1 MGRFFVGAILFGFS
15 TVAWSDVINVDQSM
29 SVPVELAAAAV
40 FSFVPADPV
49 MIYLT
54 YTDYNTVP
62 FLAILAKYEG
72 SGWIKDTGGSCE
84 MLIKPNSTSASCTA
98 NDGFL
103 DASSHIGFGIG

>member
-1 MGRFFVGAILFGFS
+1 MNMRRFFVGAILFGFS

-62 FLAILAKYEG
+62 FLAILANTRG
-72 SGWIKDTGGSCE
+72 PAGLRIRAAVARC
-84 MLIKPNSTSASCTA
+84 
-98 NDGFL
+98 
-103 DASSHIGFGIG
+103 